1 MVAFCRDCLA
11 DVAEAGAPCPACGG
25 ARLLAHNELASL
37 AIAHVDCDAFYAAI
51 EKRDDPSLRDIPIVV
66 GGGSQRGVVM
76 TACYEAR
83 KFGIRSAMPMFQALR
98 LCPHIAV
105 VRPNMAKYAGVARE
119 MRAMMQTLTPLVEPL
134 SLDEAYLDLSGTER
148 LHGRTPAQTM
158 AWLAREVERTIGI
171 TVSVGLSCNKFLA
184 KLASELDKPR
194 GFAVI
199 GKEEAVRVLREKP
212 AAAIRGVGPAMQERL
227 AKDGISRIS
236 QLQDM
241 SARDLA
247 MRYGETGLWLS
258 RMAHGEDNRAIE
270 ADGERKSLSSE
281 TTFDSDIAD
290 GYELERILWDQS
302 ERVSARAKAAGVGGR
317 TVTLK
322 LKSANFRIRT
332 RSASLEAPTQ
342 LSDVIFRVGRN
353 LLERETGTRYRLLG
367 IGLSQIRPAE
377 ECDPPDLVDQ
387 GATRRA
393 AVEHA
398 MDKVRAKFGRGA
410 VKKGRSL

>member
-1 MVAFCRDCLA
+1 MAAFCRDCLA
-11 DVAEAGAPCPACGG
+11 ELADATAACPACGG
-25 ARLLAHNELASL
+25 IRVREHSELASL
-37 AIAHVDCDAFYAAI
+37 SIAHVDCDAFYAAI
-51 EKRDDPSLRDIPIVV
+51 EKRDDPRLNGIPIVV
-66 GGGSQRGVVM
+66 GGGSNRGVVA

-98 LCPHIAV
+98 LCPNLTV

-119 MRAMMQTLTPLVEPL
+119 MRAMMLSLTPMVEPL
-134 SLDEAYLDLSGTER
+134 SLDEAYLDLSGTDR
-148 LHGRTPAQTM
+148 LHGRSPAQTM
-158 AWLAREVERTIGI
+158 GWLAREVERQIGI

-199 GKEEAVRVLREKP
+199 GQAEAKAVLREKMV
-212 AAAIRGVGPAMQERL
+212 AVIRGVGPAMQERL

-241 SARDLA
+241 SPRDLA

-258 RMAHGEDNRAIE
+258 RMANGEDNRSVDPE
-270 ADGERKSLSSE
+270 GERKSLSSE
-281 TTFDSDIAD
+281 TTFQHDIAD

-332 RSASLEAPTQ
+332 RSTSLESPTQ
-342 LSDVIFRVGRN
+342 LSDVIFRAGRT
-353 LLERETGTRYRLLG
+353 LLGRETGTRYRLLG
-367 IGLSQIRPAE
+367 IGLSQIHPAE
-377 ECDPPDLVDQ
+377 ECDPPDLIDD
-387 GATRRA
+387 GKSRRA

-398 MDKVRAKFGRGA
+398 MDKVRAKFGREA